1 MNNKTF
7 WEVFAELGSKDF
19 KTYAGISRLADNELG
34 YCFATNKSI
43 AEKCNKN
50 FQVVSRDINDLI
62 KKGYLFSIEIKE
74 KSNTIERRLYT
85 CENYMSYVKD
95 NNNLDNLV
103 KTTYKV
109 IEGIVYL
116 ENERKKLPID
126 QKVDTPI
133 YQKVDTPIDQKVDLT
148 ISNIY
153 LSNINSKTEEP
164 VSVSEKIL
172 SKTEKVKF
180 VLNTEKVQL
189 DFKFINE
196 LVNKYDFET
205 IVELIKLVPKDAENQ
220 GAYLR
225 GIIKNTK
232 PKTNNQKQ
240 KEATKKEVV
249 EAPKVEEPKEKKSRK
264 EIIDEFCIESNCQ
277 IENIPTF
284 LKNIL
289 NKTLEGLNYEQI
301 S

>member
-34 YCFATNKSI
+34 YCFATNRSI

-133 YQKVDTPIDQKVDLT
+133 YQKVDTPIDQKVDLI
-148 ISNIY
+148 ISNNN

-164 VSVSEKIL
+164 VPVIEKIL
-172 SKTEKVKF
+172 SKTEKVKL
-180 VLNTEKVQL
+180 VLNIEKVQL
-189 DFKFINE
+189 DFKFIKE
-196 LVNKYDFET
+196 LVDKYDYQT
-205 IVELIKLVPKDAENQ
+205 IVELIKLVPKDAENH

-232 PKTNNQKQ
+232 PKTNKI
-240 KEATKKEVV
+240 TKKEVV
-249 EAPKVEEPKEKKSRK
+249 EVQKVEEPKEKEPRD
-264 EIIDEFCIESNCQ
+264 IIIAKFCIESNCQ